1 MTNDGWNHDA
11 TTRAWRSTDNNFAI
25 FPADLGMYTAYRVKE
40 GANIEIT
47 KTPTLAEA
55 IAICEQYANLIANIK
70 AKRSKARSEE
80 YSRMTG
86 GW

>member
-1 MTNDGWNHDA
+1 MLNSGWEHNTNTDE
-11 TTRAWRSTDNNFAI
+11 WRSADGDFAI
-25 FPADLGMYTAYRVKE
+25 FPADLGMHTAYRIKGGSRV
-40 GANIEIT
+40 EIT

-55 IAICEQYANLIANIK
+55 MAVCEQYANLIATIL
-70 AKRSKARSEE
+70 AKRTQARGEE